1 MFARR
6 RKPTY
11 WDFSVNCTGSEAHLS
26 SCKLGQILALSNE
39 TCAGGMPVV
48 VSCVPGRAFAPTP
61 MTGYRKAFRQEQP
74 LVRLRGGAIVGE
86 GRVEILKNGEWG
98 TICDDNWNLLSATV
112 VCRELGFGSAKEAL
126 SGGQL
131 GQGMGPVHMNE
142 VQCSGFEKSIT
153 ECSLN
158 KDALGCSHEEDAA
171 VRCNVPAMGFEQ
183 RLRLRGG
190 RNPFEGRVEVLV
202 ERNGS
207 LVWGTVCSEGWR
219 TMEAMVVCRQLGLG
233 FASSAFQ

>member
-131 GQGMGPVHMNE
+131 GQGINYT
-142 VQCSGFEKSIT
+142 F
-153 ECSLN
+153 
-158 KDALGCSHEEDAA
+158 DAH
-171 VRCNVPAMGFEQ
+171 
-183 RLRLRGG
+183 
-190 RNPFEGRVEVLV
+190 
-202 ERNGS
+202 
-207 LVWGTVCSEGWR
+207 
-219 TMEAMVVCRQLGLG
+219 
-233 FASSAFQ
+233 